1 MRHLPSFE
9 TRFEEN
15 LSMTTELPLS
25 PPPDRVDDDVLRI
38 ENLSVDFPTDRGW
51 TRVVDNVSLRVP
63 SGTTVGLVGESGSG
77 KTVTSLAAMG
87 LLPPHGS
94 RVSGSIR
101 VAGREIVGLSESEL
115 SDIRGVDMSMVFQE
129 PRRSLSPAFTVGD
142 QIAEVVRR
150 HEGASKK
157 DSVARAIE
165 MLDAVGIPDAAH
177 RAKAYPHE
185 FSGGMCQRVML
196 AIAMV
201 CRPKLLIADEPTTA
215 LDVTVQREMLRLM
228 KDLQREYDV
237 SILFITHDLGV
248 VSEMCD
254 RVAVMYAGQV
264 VESTMIDD
272 LFDDPRHPYSEGL
285 LAAIPDPRTKG
296 ARLSS
301 IPGAVPAPWDW
312 PQTCRFHAR
321 CEYAEAGRCDAQPI
335 ALEDVAPGRAV
346 RCVRDGELTLK
357 GLTG

>member
-1 MRHLPSFE
+1 MA
-9 TRFEEN
+9 TD
-15 LSMTTELPLS
+15 LPLS
-25 PPPDRVDDDVLRI
+25 SPDATDSDILRI
-38 ENLSVDFPTDRGW
+38 ENLSVDFDTDRGW
-51 TRVVDNVSLRVP
+51 TRVVDDVSLRVAP
-63 SGTTVGLVGESGSG
+63 GTTIGLVGESGSG

-87 LLPPHGS
+87 LLPSQGC
-94 RVSGSIR
+94 RVTGSIR
-101 VAGREIVGLSESEL
+101 IAGREVVGLSESEL
-115 SDIRGVDMSMVFQE
+115 SGIRGVDVSMVFQE

-150 HEGASKK
+150 HQGLSKK
-157 DSVARAIE
+157 DSFARAVE
-165 MLDAVGIPDAAH
+165 MLDAVGIPDARN

-215 LDVTVQREMLRLM
+215 LDVTVQKEMLRLM
-228 KDLQREYDV
+228 KDLQHEFDV

-248 VSEMCD
+248 VAEMCD

-264 VESTMIDD
+264 VESTLIDD

-285 LAAIPDPRTKG
+285 LAAIPDPRAKG
-296 ARLSS
+296 IRLSS

-312 PQTCRFHAR
+312 PQTCRFQDR
-321 CEYAEAGRCDAQPI
+321 CNYADAGRCDSEPI
-335 ALEDVAPGRAV
+335 ILHDIARNRSV
-346 RCVRDGELTLK
+346 RCVREGELNLK

>member
-1 MRHLPSFE
+1 MMSSVHS
-9 TRFEEN
+9 
-15 LSMTTELPLS
+15 SS
-25 PPPDRVDDDVLRI
+25 PPDQAVDDILRI
-38 ENLSVDFPTDRGW
+38 ENLSVDFPTDLGW
-51 TRVVDNVSLRVP
+51 TRVVDGVSLRVP
-63 SGTTVGLVGESGSG
+63 PGTTVGLVGESGSG

-87 LLPPHGS
+87 LLPPGRS

-101 VAGREIVGLSESEL
+101 IAGREMVGLSESEL
-115 SDIRGVDMSMVFQE
+115 ADIRGADVSMVFQE

-150 HEGASKK
+150 HQGATKK
-157 DSVARAIE
+157 ESVARAVE
-165 MLDAVGIPDAAH
+165 MLDLVGIPDPRK
-177 RAKAYPHE
+177 RADAYPHE

-228 KDLQREYDV
+228 KDLQHEFAV

-248 VSEMCD
+248 VAEMCD
-254 RVAVMYAGQV
+254 HVTVMYAGQV
-264 VESTMIDD
+264 VETTTIDD

-285 LAAIPDPRTKG
+285 LAAIPNPHDKG
-296 ARLSS
+296 RRLSS

-312 PQTCRFHAR
+312 PQTCRFAAR
-321 CEYAEAGRCDAQPI
+321 CEYAEPGRCDTRPVHLEQI
-335 ALEDVAPGRAV
+335 AGSRAV
-346 RCVRDGELTLK
+346 RCVRERELDLR
-357 GLTG
+357 GLV